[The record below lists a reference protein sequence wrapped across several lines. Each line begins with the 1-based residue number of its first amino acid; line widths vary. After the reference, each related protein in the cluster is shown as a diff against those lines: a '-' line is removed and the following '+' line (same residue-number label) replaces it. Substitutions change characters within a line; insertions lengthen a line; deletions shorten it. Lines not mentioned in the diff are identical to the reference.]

1 MGIAGAKLV
10 RGRMPFLSPNVRTC
24 TEGIFRGQKGGSLHQ
39 KERKKKKKKNE
50 GRKERQ
56 TKKERMNE

>member
-24 TEGIFRGQKGGSLHQ
+24 TEGIFRGQKRRQ
-39 KERKKKKKKNE
+39 FAPERKKEKEKKNE

-56 TKKERMNE
+56 RKKERMNE